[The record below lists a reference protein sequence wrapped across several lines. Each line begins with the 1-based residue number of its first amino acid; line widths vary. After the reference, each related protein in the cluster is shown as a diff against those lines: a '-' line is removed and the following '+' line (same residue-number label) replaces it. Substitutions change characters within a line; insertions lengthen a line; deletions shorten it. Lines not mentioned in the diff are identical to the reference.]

1 MGPLTRRINPFS
13 RETLFLQSSKRS
25 SAPGWQAGSGSRPNE
40 TDNTSFASRLTYLSR
55 GPSGGCHVV
64 LEPLH
69 EPLTRA
75 RINKKEQT

>member
-1 MGPLTRRINPFS
+1 MGPLTRRRNPFS
-13 RETLFLQSSKRS
+13 RETLFAILKEEFRS
-25 SAPGWQAGSGSRPNE
+25 RLAGRERFPPDE
-40 TDNTSFASRLTYLSR
+40 TDNTLFTIRRTYLSR

-75 RINKKEQT
+75 RINKKE